1 VRKGEKIEYNPEIHC
16 GAAKKNGEP
25 CTNIKG
31 FGTDHPKEGRCK
43 YHKGNNKGATTP
55 EGKERVREA
64 SIAANSQPRTNGAR
78 KLKAD
83 LLGERLVGK
92 TKVTYEQVRQNCPV
106 DLISQMVSAFYA
118 SVIDSYASAQNGTR
132 QAWFLN
138 DRKVIEMATLMCEE
152 GQIDEEYLMK
162 LRLKL
167 MGYDDKSWGA
177 LVSQATALLERAEQ
191 ISKMDSQMS
200 LMKNF
205 LTQVLSM
212 QDERTTQLGV
222 GLLKQLVV
230 DSGFPVAEC
239 DRILADARANNAM
252 RSVNTEVI
260 DMD

>member
-1 VRKGEKIEYNPEIHC
+1 MRKGEKIEYNPEIHC
-16 GAAKKNGEP
+16 GATKKNGEP

-31 FGTDHPKEGRCK
+31 FGTTHPHEGRCK
-43 YHKGNNKGATTP
+43 YHGGVAPKTP
-55 EGKERVREA
+55 EAKERVRTAPLETL
-64 SIAANSQPRTNGAR
+64 NQPRTNGAR
-78 KLKAD
+78 KAKLD

-92 TKVTYEQVRQNCPV
+92 AKVTYDQVRNGDPI

-118 SVIDSYASAQNGTR
+118 CVIDSYASAQNGTR

-138 DRKVIEMATLMCEE
+138 DRKILDMARVMCEE
-152 GQIDEEYLMK
+152 GEIDEEYLMK

-167 MGYDDKSWGA
+167 MGYDDRSWGQ

-205 LTQVLSM
+205 LVQVMSL
-212 QDERTTQLGV
+212 QEERTTQMAV
-222 GLLKQLVV
+222 SLLKQLVV

-239 DRILADARANNAM
+239 DRILAEARANSAM
-252 RSVNTEVI
+252 RSVDADSV
-260 DMD
+260 DVD